1 MEAPVLLSDASCFYC
16 DDKLIVT
23 PAIAFAVQDADIISA
38 DFSLS
43 GVLAVL
49 FLAVQLICS
58 VGFVVWIMLI
68 GIIIKLLLSVRL

>member
-1 MEAPVLLSDASCFYC
+1 MTDASCFYC

-38 DFSLS
+38 DISLS
-43 GVLAVL
+43 GIFAVL
-49 FLAVQLICS
+49 LLAVQLICS

-68 GIIIKLLLSVRL
+68 RISIQLLPRVRFT